1 MTLLEFIKFLFN
13 TESLNNPKVQKDISQ
28 KEKASYTDEEEE
40 EVVAMEVADEE
51 EEFFM

>member
-1 MTLLEFIKFLFN
+1 MTLFELLKSLFTSEPLEK
-13 TESLNNPKVQKDISQ
+13 SVVQKDILQ
-28 KEKASYTDEEEE
+28 KENSSSLDEEE

>member
-13 TESLNNPKVQKDISQ
+13 TESLDNSKVQKDISQ

-40 EVVAMEVADEE
+40 LIAVEIANEDEDL
-51 EEFFM
+51 FI